1 MTKDKIFNWRF
12 CLCCGIF
19 IWFLVNLL
27 QGIFTEIQ
35 EDEAYYALFGEHLAW
50 GYYDHPPMVAL
61 MAFLSSIL
69 FSGTLGVRFF
79 TIIASC
85 LSLWVMWEIASLDCF
100 VVPPRNDAKR
110 QLSNS
115 QLPTDSKLSTLNSTL
130 LFFTLAFS
138 IVMFNI
144 YGFVTTPDVA
154 LIMFSALFLFVY
166 QRYLNDSSWKNAL
179 VMGIIMALMVY
190 SKYHAFLF
198 LGLIVLSNL
207 KLLKDGKF
215 WVACLV
221 ALALLTPHIVW
232 QVSNDFPSFRYHL
245 AGRNEAFRWSY
256 FWEYLPNQLLIFN
269 PFTLGAVVYVLI
281 KSKKTSLPCMS
292 FRDHPTRD
300 TLPRSS
306 VGMTWSDGRRES
318 MHGKLVFERGLRFIL
333 IGFFFFFWLMA
344 FRGHVEPHWTIVCV
358 IPAVVLVYRR
368 ALIDEKLRKYIKWF
382 ILPSLLLVL
391 ALRILLTT
399 SLADRFGYHGK
410 EAYYHAIEQVA
421 GDYPV
426 VFQGSFQ
433 QPALYHFFTGKESSA
448 LKSYYDR
455 KTQYDLWQ
463 FDKDWI
469 GNPVFVSSPLH
480 RLSKDYQIDGVAI
493 KGFLAEHYQSANR
506 LVTSFRFTNAD
517 EARTPVFHHGDT
529 IQVDFTIYNPYGRD
543 IDFHHPE
550 FDLCIKAQYLLGD
563 AFSYCF
569 YKDITFIP
577 AYDSYQGHLFTVVDD
592 SIKTGK
598 NLFALGIG
606 DGISSFVTEGSTKEI
621 IIEAVS
627 STP

>member
-1 MTKDKIFNWRF
+1 MNNAMTKDKIFSWRF

-69 FSGTLGVRFF
+69 FSGTLGVRLF

-85 LSLWVMWEIASLDCF
+85 FALLVIWLIAIGRP
-100 VVPPRNDAKR
+100 V
-110 QLSNS
+110 
-115 QLPTDSKLSTLNSTL
+115 DSETNPKLSDLSPKSIV
-130 LFFTLAFS
+130 LFFIVSYS

-154 LIMFSALFLFVY
+154 LIMFSALFLFMY

-179 VMGIIMALMVY
+179 VMGTIMALMVY

-269 PFTLGAVVYVLI
+269 PFTFGAVVYVLI

-292 FRDHPTRD
+292 FRDHPTTD

-318 MHGKLVFERGLRFIL
+318 MHGNLIFERGLKFIL

-368 ALIDEKLRKYIKWF
+368 ALIDEKLWKYIKWF

-433 QPALYHFFTGKESSA
+433 QPALYHFFTGKESAA
-448 LKSYYDR
+448 LRSYYDR

-480 RLSKDYQIDGVAI
+480 RLSKDYQVDGVVI

-529 IQVDFTIYNPYGRD
+529 IQVDFSIYNPYGRD

-569 YKDITFIP
+569 YNDITFIP

>member
-1 MTKDKIFNWRF
+1 MNNAMTKDKIFSWRF

-69 FSGTLGVRFF
+69 FSGTLGVRLF

-85 LSLWVMWEIASLDCF
+85 FALLVIWLIAIGRP
-100 VVPPRNDAKR
+100 V
-110 QLSNS
+110 
-115 QLPTDSKLSTLNSTL
+115 DSETNPKLSDLSPKSIV
-130 LFFTLAFS
+130 LFFIVSYS

-144 YGFVTTPDVA
+144 YGFVTTPDA
-154 LIMFSALFLFVY
+154 SLILFSALFLLVY
-166 QRYLNDSSWKNAL
+166 QRYLENKSWKNAL
-179 VMGIIMALMVY
+179 LMGLFMALMIY
-190 SKYHAFLF
+190 SKYHAFLL

-269 PFTLGAVVYVLI
+269 PFTFGAVVYVLI

-292 FRDHPTRD
+292 FRDHPTTD

-368 ALIDEKLRKYIKWF
+368 ALIDEKLSKYIKWF

-410 EAYYHAIEQVA
+410 VVYYHAIEQVA

-433 QPALYHFFTGKESSA
+433 QPALYHYFTGKESAA
-448 LKSYYDR
+448 LRSYYDR

-463 FDKDWI
+463 FDKAWI

-480 RLSKDYQIDGVAI
+480 RLSKDYQVDGVVI

-506 LVTSFRFTNAD
+506 LVTSFHFTNAD

-529 IQVDFTIYNPYGRD
+529 IQVDFSIYNPYGRD

-550 FDLCIKAQYLLGD
+550 FALCIKAQYLLGD

-569 YKDITFIP
+569 YNDITFIP

-606 DGISSFVTEGSTKEI
+606 DGISSFVTEGSPKEI

>member
-69 FSGTLGVRFF
+69 FSGTLGVRLF

-85 LSLWVMWEIASLDCF
+85 FSLFVIWLIAIGR
-100 VVPPRNDAKR
+100 PA
-110 QLSNS
+110 
-115 QLPTDSKLSTLNSTL
+115 DSSTGQNRGDLNPKSIA
-130 LFFTLAFS
+130 LFFIVSYS

-245 AGRNEAFRWSY
+245 DGRNEAFRWSY

-269 PFTLGAVVYVLI
+269 PFTFGAVAYVLI

-292 FRDHPTRD
+292 FRDHPTTD

-358 IPAVVLVYRR
+358 IPAVVLVYRK
-368 ALIDEKLRKYIKWF
+368 ALVDDKLRKYIKWF
-382 ILPSLLLVL
+382 VLPSLLLVL

-433 QPALYHFFTGKESSA
+433 QPALYHYFTGKESAA
-448 LKSYYDR
+448 LRSYYDR

-463 FDKDWI
+463 FDKAWI
-469 GNPVFVSSPLH
+469 GNPVFVSSSLH
-480 RLSKDYQIDGVAI
+480 KFSKEYQVNGVEI

-529 IQVDFTIYNPYGRD
+529 IQMDFSIYNPYGRD

-569 YKDITFIP
+569 YNDITFIP